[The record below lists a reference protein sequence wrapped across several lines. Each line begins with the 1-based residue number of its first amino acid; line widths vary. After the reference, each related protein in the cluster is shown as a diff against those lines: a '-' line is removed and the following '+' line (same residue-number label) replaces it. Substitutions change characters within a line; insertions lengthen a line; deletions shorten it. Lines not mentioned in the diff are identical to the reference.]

1 MSAPRPAID
10 SRVEAALPRA
20 LVEARRRITVAL
32 RDPGFLE
39 GCMARYRDGQAE
51 YGHAYEWLDWDAG
64 DFRAEVVQE
73 IADVVIYTAMELANR
88 QIVGAPRDRSSEVA
102 GT

>member
-20 LVEARRRITVAL
+20 LVEARRHITTAL
-32 RDPGFLE
+32 RDPSFLDTCLE
-39 GCMARYRDGQAE
+39 RYAEGQAE
-51 YGHAYEWLDWDAG
+51 YAYAYEWLGWDAER
-64 DFRAEVVQE
+64 FRAEIGQE
-73 IADVVIYTAMELANR
+73 IADIVIYTAMELAR
-88 QIVGAPRDRSSEVA
+88 AREVA